1 MGVTISKAVSSPQ
14 RGIRSKI
21 PTIAELHF
29 TGGGFSSFLAGLLIV
44 SESSIALSNY

>member
-1 MGVTISKAVSSPQ
+1 MGVTISKAVSSPK

-29 TGGGFSSFLAGLLIV
+29 TGGAGGFSSFLAGLGL
-44 SESSIALSNY
+44 L